1 MLVVVKGCVRQGHVY
16 IQNIRYTNIYTLLIM
31 IQTYIF
37 SLKQRTSWVLIS
49 VTIYMKHFPVN
60 KSLKQDNIYT
70 CMNHVL

>member
-1 MLVVVKGCVRQGHVY
+1 MLVVMKGCVRQGIYTKYKIYKHIYFVNY
-16 IQNIRYTNIYTLLIM
+16 DTNIH
-31 IQTYIF
+31 IF
-37 SLKQRTSWVLIS
+37 VKQRTSWVSIS